1 MKKDFLTGNP
11 IDKHEDPSGGG
22 SQRGPGGQVWELVL
36 DRSQGLSHSDAA
48 VLPGGA
54 YLQVPGLASGTEVY
68 QWVADTPHGI
78 GYGPGGA
85 LVSTPF
91 FPG

>member
-1 MKKDFLTGNP
+1 MKDKLTGIS
-11 IDKHEDPSGGG
+11 IDRQEVPNGGG
-22 SQRGPGGQVWELVL
+22 SQRGPGGQVWKLVL
-36 DRSQGLSHSDAA
+36 DRSQGLSHSDEA

-54 YLQVPGLASGTEVY
+54 YLQVPGLDPGTEVY
-68 QWVADTPHGI
+68 QWVADTSNGI